1 MWLACSSEIA
11 FLPALMEGIATN
23 FAEVRQRMEA
33 ACRRVGREPSDVEL
47 VAVSKTFPVSDI
59 AEAVKAG
66 QLVFGE
72 SRLQEAEP
80 KIDALP
86 ASLCWHFIGSV
97 QRNKVRKILQKFAVI
112 HAIDSL
118 RLAEYVNGIACEL
131 GNAAEVFLQVN
142 VGGEASKGGFEA
154 AVLRQEIGKLC
165 ALEHLRILGLMC
177 IPPAGPDAES
187 ARRWFV
193 SLRELRDELQTISGR
208 QFSKLSMGMS
218 GDYEVAIEEGAT
230 HVRVGSLIFGHR
242 SRRVEGELG

>member
-1 MWLACSSEIA
+1 
-11 FLPALMEGIATN
+11 MEGIATN
-23 FAEVRQRMEA
+23 LAEVRRRMEA
-33 ACRRVGREPSDVEL
+33 ACRRAGREPTDVEL

-86 ASLCWHFIGSV
+86 ASLTWHFIGGV
-97 QRNKVRKILQKFAVI
+97 QRNKVRKILQKFGVI

-118 RLAEYVNGIACEL
+118 RLAEYVNGIAGEL
-131 GNAAEVFLQVN
+131 GRAAEVFLQVN
-142 VGGEASKGGFEA
+142 VGGEASKGGFEL
-154 AVLRQEIGKLC
+154 AVLREEIGKLC
-165 ALEHLRILGLMC
+165 ALEHLRIRGLMC

-208 QFSKLSMGMS
+208 QFPQLSMGMS